1 MLVKRRVDDRLQRVS
16 SLRQPVELMLTPA
29 QIRGTEEEEVEKEGG
44 ERGGR
49 KKNPTTSTLNVFTL
63 KSWKMTNTQI

>member
-29 QIRGTEEEEVEKEGG
+29 QIGGEEGQEGEEEEREEK
-44 ERGGR
+44 
-49 KKNPTTSTLNVFTL
+49 
-63 KSWKMTNTQI
+63 TQQHPL